1 MGLGLYG
8 TWRSTREPNTQGSS
22 PASVANLL
30 CDLGQVLLS
39 LSLLIYRCI
48 ISNIIPAIEF

>member
-8 TWRSTREPNTQGSS
+8 TWRSTREPNIQGSS

-39 LSLLIYRCI
+39 LSLLIYRWI
-48 ISNIIPAIEF
+48 ISNIIPALEF